1 MLYNFTILYMAI
13 MEVTITLTYILNNSM
28 KNNMKYN
35 PRGQELLLVTT
46 NYSYIIILGSSCT
59 FVDFKTKYLWNI
71 ALHWP
76 GWLYVC
82 ICHQK

>member
-1 MLYNFTILYMAI
+1 MAGGGSI
-13 MEVTITLTYILNNSM
+13 EGVTPGEM
-28 KNNMKYN
+28 GEGEA
-35 PRGQELLLVTT
+35 RGQELLLVTT